1 MVNLKIPHLGVKQF
15 INLQI
20 IYSLIVITAR
30 SITITE
36 HLLVLIFEMIR
47 EIIDKLSVAPLRN
60 AG

>member
-20 IYSLIVITAR
+20 INSLIVITAR